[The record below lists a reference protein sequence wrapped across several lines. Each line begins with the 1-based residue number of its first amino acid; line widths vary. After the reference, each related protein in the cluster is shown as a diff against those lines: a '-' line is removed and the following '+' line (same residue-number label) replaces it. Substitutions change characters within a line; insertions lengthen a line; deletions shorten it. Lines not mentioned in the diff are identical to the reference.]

1 MSKFK
6 IGDKIVCIE
15 TDSETLTANDITY
28 GKEYLVQGTDGD
40 GVDIITDTDE
50 IQYVYN
56 FRFKLAE
63 EKEME
68 QTAEQI
74 RNEILRIDVRI
85 EEAKK
90 DIENAENER
99 NSLVEKLRE
108 KGFVLVLPNGAKNI
122 SSLDEIVIGKA
133 YLVTNN
139 YGSAE
144 RESEGKTMIIKDIDP
159 GSVDLSVLAET
170 KDGSYS
176 DWMHYQDLSEI

>member
-40 GVDIITDTDE
+40 GVDIISDTDD

-56 FRFKLAE
+56 FRFKLVE

-74 RNEILRIDVRI
+74 RNEILRIDTRI

-108 KGFVLVLPNGAKNI
+108 KGFELTGEALPYQRPTVGDRVRVVDV
-122 SSLDEIVIGKA
+122 SDRMEDEDIVIGYEFVIECDDKSR
-133 YLVTNN
+133 LPFMDKQMNWF
-139 YGSAE
+139 
-144 RESEGKTMIIKDIDP
+144 REQ
-159 GSVDLSVLAET
+159 SVR
-170 KDGSYS
+170 K
-176 DWMHYQDLSEI
+176 I